1 MRSRPLPVTVAA
13 ILMALFSVLNNFPRP
28 WWNAIP
34 EAVEDTP
41 MIVEYVSLVL
51 GIVGLVAAVGLWMM
65 ARWGLW
71 LNIVISVLNILLN
84 LLGVFVVQSGALQ
97 AALAVGTVGFVI
109 TLVLGVLP
117 DTRRAFAAA
126 RVSGKTSSREIKQ

>member
-1 MRSRPLPVTVAA
+1 
-13 ILMALFSVLNNFPRP
+13 VLNNFPGP
-28 WWNAIP
+28 WWDAIP

-71 LNIVISVLNILLN
+71 LNIVVSVLNILLN
-84 LLGVFVVQSGALQ
+84 MLGVFVVLSGALQ
-97 AALAVGTVGFVI
+97 AALAVGALGFVI